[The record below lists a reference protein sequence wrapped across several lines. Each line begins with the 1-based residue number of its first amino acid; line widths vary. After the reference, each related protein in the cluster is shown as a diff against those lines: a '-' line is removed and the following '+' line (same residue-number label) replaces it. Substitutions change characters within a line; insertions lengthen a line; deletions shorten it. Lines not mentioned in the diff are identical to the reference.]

1 MWYVYIIRSIE
12 FPDQEYTGATAD
24 LKRRIPEHNA
34 GKSTHTA
41 KFKPWE
47 LVWYCAFPDKYKALE
62 FEKYLKSHSGRA
74 FAKKPLLLF
83 RSLPQPISQE
93 PPMTTETAPCAMPGL
108 RVIDLTRVLGGPLSM
123 RWWPGA
129 WSAGRNGRAEFS
141 GSGSAARRAFR

>member
-24 LKRRIPEHNA
+24 LKRRMSDHNS

-74 FAKKPLLLF
+74 FAKEALLMLDDA
-83 RSLPQPISQE
+83 
-93 PPMTTETAPCAMPGL
+93 TTL
-108 RVIDLTRVLGGPLSM
+108 R
-123 RWWPGA
+123 
-129 WSAGRNGRAEFS
+129 
-141 GSGSAARRAFR
+141 SAAPIHPARHSIGHEGR